1 MPWNQP
7 PKNSASPAARR
18 AAGSL
23 RRNMTPAEKRL
34 WWHLRKRAPLEGTY
48 FRRQVPLGSYVVDF
62 CCLKHK
68 LIIEVDGASHS
79 YDAQQMRDAR
89 RDAALE
95 GQGFRVLRFTNHT
108 VLTDMDVV
116 MDTVHAHLSEIAPAH
131 A

>member
-34 WWHLRKRAPLEGTY
+34 WWHLRKRVPLVGTSW
-48 FRRQVPLGSYVVDF
+48 RRQVPLGSYVVDF
-62 CCLKHK
+62 CCLKHR
-68 LIIEVDGASHS
+68 LIIEVDGPSHS
-79 YDAQQMRDAR
+79 FDVQEARDAS
-89 RDAALE
+89 RDEALK

-108 VLTDMDVV
+108 VLADIDTV
-116 MDTVHAHLSEIAPAH
+116 MDTVHAHLAEIAPAH

>member
-7 PKNSASPAARR
+7 PKISPSPAARR
-18 AAGSL
+18 AARSL
-23 RRNMTPAEKRL
+23 RRNLTPAEKRL
-34 WWHLRKRAPLEGTY
+34 WWHLRKRVPLEGTSW
-48 FRRQVPLGSYVVDF
+48 RRQVPLGAYVVDF

-79 YDAQQMRDAR
+79 YDAQQARDAA

-95 GQGFRVLRFTNHT
+95 RQGFRVLRFTNHT
-108 VLTDMDVV
+108 VLTDIDTV
-116 MDTVHAHLSEIAPAH
+116 MDTVHAHLAEIAPVH